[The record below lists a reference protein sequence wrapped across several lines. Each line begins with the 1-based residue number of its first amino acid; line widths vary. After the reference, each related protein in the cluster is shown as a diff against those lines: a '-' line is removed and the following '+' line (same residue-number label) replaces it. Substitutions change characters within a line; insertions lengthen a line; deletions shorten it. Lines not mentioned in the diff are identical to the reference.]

1 MKKRFFAL
9 LLAVCIACTM
19 LVMPASAGGSNTAV
33 QAAVML
39 GGLDSGQDAGAA
51 LTRGQLAKLLAAFSS
66 YRESAAA
73 GNTSGALFTDVA
85 GSDPLAAPIRIA
97 VQQGWMSG
105 YSDGSFRPS
114 NTVTL
119 EEACAAVLNLLGYDV
134 TTLND
139 TFPTA
144 QLNKA
149 RELGLRS
156 DLAAGQGDTLTI
168 ADGALLLYNALT
180 AQTAEGETYGST
192 LGLTVTD
199 GQVDV
204 SSVLLEDVEGPFVA
218 DGSSQLPFEPEAVY
232 RNDEVTNSASLHTY
246 DVYYYNVNARTLW
259 IYTTKAAGRITA
271 VSPSAS
277 APTSVTVAGTEY
289 TIGSSQAA
297 SALSSLNG
305 GGVGQVVTLLLGM
318 DDEVV
323 RVLTG
328 SEADQVFYGVVQDS
342 SRSLIEDNGADV
354 LQNVTVACTD
364 GVTRTVQVDKSLN
377 YPAGWLVEITV
388 DENGESIRS
397 IDEKHTSGAFNS
409 GSTALG
415 GTALAEDV
423 EILDTTGEGMAG
435 TIRPSRLSGVTLASD
450 DVRYYTT
457 NEAGEIDRL
466 ILDNVTGDLWTYGV
480 LDDVRNLTDAAAAA
494 IDGTSGSDTGSS
506 GSSLS
511 TLADSILPTTS
522 EILYGIID
530 GSILSTFWESLT
542 SSPSSSL
549 STLADSILP
558 TTSEILYGIIDGSIL
573 STFWE
578 SLTSSP
584 SSIASW
590 LLSAASDS
598 TTGPLSSVLG
608 WLGDGASYVCYIDGE
623 NTALNTSVK
632 YPVVAGGIAVGK
644 NASDEVTSMRQ
655 LMPVLIDGLGAASAT
670 SGGTRY
676 ETADDMQ
683 VYLWYK
689 GQYFATTLS
698 QVNPEEYYLI
708 GWRDNMCCAAG
719 NKIRVLVAVKKD

>member
-218 DGSSQLPFEPEAVY
+218 DGSTQLPFEPEAVY

-511 TLADSILPTTS
+511 TLADSILPS
-522 EILYGIID
+522 
-530 GSILSTFWESLT
+530 
-542 SSPSSSL
+542 
-549 STLADSILP
+549 
-558 TTSEILYGIIDGSIL
+558 TSEILYGIIDGSIL

-644 NASDEVTSMRQ
+644 NASDEVTSMQQ

-708 GWRDNMCCAAG
+708 GWRDNMGCAAG

>member
-218 DGSSQLPFEPEAVY
+218 DGSTQLPFEPEAVY

-397 IDEKHTSGAFNS
+397 IDEKHTSGAFSS

-511 TLADSILPTTS
+511 TLADSILPS
-522 EILYGIID
+522 
-530 GSILSTFWESLT
+530 
-542 SSPSSSL
+542 
-549 STLADSILP
+549 
-558 TTSEILYGIIDGSIL
+558 TSEILYGIIDGSIL

-608 WLGDGASYVCYIDGE
+608 WLGDGVSYVCYIDGE

-644 NASDEVTSMRQ
+644 NASDEVTSMQQ

-708 GWRDNMCCAAG
+708 GWRDNMGCAAG

>member
-119 EEACAAVLNLLGYDV
+119 EEACAAVLNLLGYDI

-218 DGSSQLPFEPEAVY
+218 DGSTQLPFEPEAVY

-397 IDEKHTSGAFNS
+397 IDEKHTSGAFSS

-480 LDDVRNLTDAAAAA
+480 LDDVRNLTNAAAAA

-511 TLADSILPTTS
+511 TLADSILPS
-522 EILYGIID
+522 
-530 GSILSTFWESLT
+530 
-542 SSPSSSL
+542 
-549 STLADSILP
+549 
-558 TTSEILYGIIDGSIL
+558 TSEILYGIIDGSIL

-632 YPVVAGGIAVGK
+632 YPVVAGGVAVGK
-644 NASDEVTSMRQ
+644 NASDEVTSMQQ

-708 GWRDNMCCAAG
+708 GWRDNMGCAAG

>member
-73 GNTSGALFTDVA
+73 GNTSGALFNDVA

-218 DGSSQLPFEPEAVY
+218 DGSTQLPFEPEAVY
-232 RNDEVTNSASLHTY
+232 RNDQVTNSASLHTY

-289 TIGSSQAA
+289 IIGFSQAA

-377 YPAGWLVEITV
+377 YPAGWLVKITV
-388 DENGESIRS
+388 DENGESIRA

-457 NEAGEIDRL
+457 NEAWEIDRL

-480 LDDVRNLTDAAAAA
+480 LDDVRNLTNAAAAA

-506 GSSLS
+506 G
-511 TLADSILPTTS
+511 
-522 EILYGIID
+522 
-530 GSILSTFWESLT
+530 
-542 SSPSSSL
+542 SSL

-644 NASDEVTSMRQ
+644 NASDEVTSDRKS
-655 LMPVLIDGLGAASAT
+655 V
-670 SGGTRY
+670 
-676 ETADDMQ
+676 
-683 VYLWYK
+683 V
-689 GQYFATTLS
+689 
-698 QVNPEEYYLI
+698 
-708 GWRDNMCCAAG
+708 
-719 NKIRVLVAVKKD
+719 

>member
-218 DGSSQLPFEPEAVY
+218 DGSTQLPFEPEAVY

-542 SSPSSSL
+542 SSPSS
-549 STLADSILP
+549 
-558 TTSEILYGIIDGSIL
+558 
-573 STFWE
+573 
-578 SLTSSP
+578 
-584 SSIASW
+584 IASW

-644 NASDEVTSMRQ
+644 NASDEVTSMQQ

-676 ETADDMQ
+676 ETADGMQ

-708 GWRDNMCCAAG
+708 GWRDNMGCAAG

>member
-218 DGSSQLPFEPEAVY
+218 DGSTQLPFEPEAVY

-457 NEAGEIDRL
+457 NEAGEIDCL
-466 ILDNVTGDLWTYGV
+466 ILDNVTGDLWTYGL

-506 GSSLS
+506 G
-511 TLADSILPTTS
+511 
-522 EILYGIID
+522 
-530 GSILSTFWESLT
+530 
-542 SSPSSSL
+542 SSL

-644 NASDEVTSMRQ
+644 NASDEVTSMQQ

-708 GWRDNMCCAAG
+708 GWRDNMGCAAG

>member
-218 DGSSQLPFEPEAVY
+218 DGSTQLPFEPEAVY

-435 TIRPSRLSGVTLASD
+435 TIRPSRLSGVTLASG

-542 SSPSSSL
+542 SSPSS
-549 STLADSILP
+549 
-558 TTSEILYGIIDGSIL
+558 
-573 STFWE
+573 
-578 SLTSSP
+578 
-584 SSIASW
+584 IASW

-623 NTALNTSVK
+623 NTSLNTSVK

-644 NASDEVTSMRQ
+644 NASDEVTSMQQ

-708 GWRDNMCCAAG
+708 GWRDNMGCAAG

>member
-39 GGLDSGQDAGAA
+39 GGLDSGQDADAA

-119 EEACAAVLNLLGYDV
+119 EEACASVLNLLGYDV

-180 AQTAEGETYGST
+180 AQTAEVETYGST

-218 DGSSQLPFEPEAVY
+218 DGSTQLPFEPEAVY

-318 DDEVV
+318 DDEVI

-542 SSPSSSL
+542 SSPSS
-549 STLADSILP
+549 
-558 TTSEILYGIIDGSIL
+558 
-573 STFWE
+573 
-578 SLTSSP
+578 
-584 SSIASW
+584 IASW

-644 NASDEVTSMRQ
+644 NASDEVTSMQQ

-708 GWRDNMCCAAG
+708 GWRDNMGCAAG

>member
-114 NTVTL
+114 NAVTL
-119 EEACAAVLNLLGYDV
+119 EEACAAVLNLLGNDV

-218 DGSSQLPFEPEAVY
+218 DGSTQLPFEPEAVY

-435 TIRPSRLSGVTLASD
+435 TIRPSRLSGMTLASD

-494 IDGTSGSDTGSS
+494 IDGTSGSDTSSS
-506 GSSLS
+506 G
-511 TLADSILPTTS
+511 
-522 EILYGIID
+522 
-530 GSILSTFWESLT
+530 
-542 SSPSSSL
+542 SSL

-644 NASDEVTSMRQ
+644 NASDEVTSMQQ

-708 GWRDNMCCAAG
+708 GWRDNMGCAAG

>member
-39 GGLDSGQDAGAA
+39 GGLDSGQDADAA
-51 LTRGQLAKLLAAFSS
+51 LTRGQLAKLLAAFSA

-218 DGSSQLPFEPEAVY
+218 DGSTQLPFEPEAVY

-435 TIRPSRLSGVTLASD
+435 TIRPSRLSGMTLASD

-530 GSILSTFWESLT
+530 GSILSTFL
-542 SSPSSSL
+542 
-549 STLADSILP
+549 
-558 TTSEILYGIIDGSIL
+558 
-573 STFWE
+573 E

-644 NASDEVTSMRQ
+644 NASDEVTSMQQ

-708 GWRDNMCCAAG
+708 GWRDNMGCAAG

>member
-19 LVMPASAGGSNTAV
+19 LVMPASAGGSHTAV

-218 DGSSQLPFEPEAVY
+218 DGSTQLPFEPEAVY

-435 TIRPSRLSGVTLASD
+435 TIRPSRLSGVTLASG

-511 TLADSILPTTS
+511 TLADSILPSTS
-522 EILYGIID
+522 EILH
-530 GSILSTFWESLT
+530 
-542 SSPSSSL
+542 
-549 STLADSILP
+549 
-558 TTSEILYGIIDGSIL
+558 GIIDGSIL

-644 NASDEVTSMRQ
+644 NASDEVTSMQQ

-676 ETADDMQ
+676 ETAGDMQ

-708 GWRDNMCCAAG
+708 GWRDNMGCAAG

>member
-192 LGLTVTD
+192 LGLTVTG

-218 DGSSQLPFEPEAVY
+218 DGSTQLPFEPEAVY

-494 IDGTSGSDTGSS
+494 IDGTSGSDTSSS
-506 GSSLS
+506 G
-511 TLADSILPTTS
+511 
-522 EILYGIID
+522 
-530 GSILSTFWESLT
+530 
-542 SSPSSSL
+542 SSL

-644 NASDEVTSMRQ
+644 NASDEVTSMQQ

-708 GWRDNMCCAAG
+708 GWRDNMGCAAG

>member
-19 LVMPASAGGSNTAV
+19 LVMTASAGGSNTAV

-218 DGSSQLPFEPEAVY
+218 DGSTQLPFEPEAVY

-530 GSILSTFWESLT
+530 GSILSTFL
-542 SSPSSSL
+542 
-549 STLADSILP
+549 
-558 TTSEILYGIIDGSIL
+558 
-573 STFWE
+573 E

-644 NASDEVTSMRQ
+644 NASDEVTSMQQ

-708 GWRDNMCCAAG
+708 GWRDNMGCAAG

>member
-19 LVMPASAGGSNTAV
+19 LVMTASAGGSNTAV

-39 GGLDSGQDAGAA
+39 GGLDSGQDADAA

-218 DGSSQLPFEPEAVY
+218 DGSTQLPFEPEAVY

-377 YPAGWLVEITV
+377 YPAGWLVKITV
-388 DENGESIRS
+388 DENGESIRA

-494 IDGTSGSDTGSS
+494 IDGTSGSDTGSF

-530 GSILSTFWESLT
+530 GSILSTV
-542 SSPSSSL
+542 
-549 STLADSILP
+549 
-558 TTSEILYGIIDGSIL
+558 
-573 STFWE
+573 WE

-644 NASDEVTSMRQ
+644 NASDEVTSMQQ

-708 GWRDNMCCAAG
+708 GWRDNMGCAAG

>member
-1 MKKRFFAL
+1 MKKRILAL
-9 LLAVCIACTM
+9 LLAVCAACTM
-19 LVMPASAGGSNTAV
+19 LVMPASASSANTAV

-39 GGLDSGQDAGAA
+39 GGLTSEQAAGQDAA
-51 LTRGQLAKLLAAFSS
+51 LTRGQLAKLLAAFSP
-66 YRESAAA
+66 YRESANAQGTA
-73 GNTSGALFTDVA
+73 GTLFTDVA
-85 GSDPLAAPIRIA
+85 GSDPLAPAIRIA
-97 VQQGWMSG
+97 VSQGWMSG
-105 YSDGSFRPS
+105 YTDGSFRPA
-114 NTVTL
+114 NPVTL
-119 EEACAAVLNLLGYDV
+119 EEACAAALNLLGYDV
-134 TTLND
+134 TTLSG

-149 RELGLRS
+149 RELGLR
-156 DLAAGQGDTLTI
+156 DGVNRGQGEALTV
-168 ADGALLLYNALT
+168 ADGAVLLYNALT
-180 AQTAEGETYGST
+180 APTAEGQVYGTS
-192 LGLTVTD
+192 LGFTVTG

-204 SSVLLEDVEGPFVA
+204 SSILLGNVQGPFVA
-218 DGSSQLPFEPEAVY
+218 QAGAQLPFAPAAVY
-232 RNDEVTNSASLHTY
+232 RNDEGAASAELAPY
-246 DVYYYNVNARTLW
+246 DVYYYSENARTVW
-259 IYTTKAAGRITA
+259 IYTRKAAGRITA
-271 VSPSAS
+271 VAPSAA

-289 TIGSSQAA
+289 TVGSSQAA
-297 SALSSLNG
+297 SVLSSLNG

-318 DDEVV
+318 NNEVV

-328 SEADQVFYGVVQDS
+328 SEADQVFYGVVQNS
-342 SRSLIEDNGADV
+342 ARSLIEDDGADV
-354 LQNVTVACTD
+354 RQSVTVACTD
-364 GVTRTVQVDKSLN
+364 GVTRTVNVDKSLN
-377 YPAGWLVEITV
+377 FPAGLLVEIIVTGEGEQVARV
-388 DENGESIRS
+388 DARSVSGTFNEN
-397 IDEKHTSGAFNS
+397 
-409 GSTALG
+409 
-415 GTALAEDV
+415 GTALSGTPLADGV
-423 EILDTTGEGMAG
+423 EIIDTTAEGVAG
-435 TIRPSRLSGVTLASD
+435 AVRPSRLSGVTLQSG

-457 NEAGEIDRL
+457 NAAGEIDRM

-506 GSSLS
+506 G
-511 TLADSILPTTS
+511 
-522 EILYGIID
+522 
-530 GSILSTFWESLT
+530 
-542 SSPSSSL
+542 SSL

-689 GQYFATTLS
+689 GQ
-698 QVNPEEYYLI
+698 
-708 GWRDNMCCAAG
+708 
-719 NKIRVLVAVKKD
+719 

>member
-51 LTRGQLAKLLAAFSS
+51 LTRGQLARLLAAFSA

-199 GQVDV
+199 RQVDV

-218 DGSSQLPFEPEAVY
+218 DGSTQLPFEPEAVY

-364 GVTRTVQVDKSLN
+364 GVIRTVQVDKSLN

-542 SSPSSSL
+542 SSPSS
-549 STLADSILP
+549 
-558 TTSEILYGIIDGSIL
+558 
-573 STFWE
+573 
-578 SLTSSP
+578 
-584 SSIASW
+584 IASW

-644 NASDEVTSMRQ
+644 NASDEVTSMQQ

-676 ETADDMQ
+676 ETADGMQ

-708 GWRDNMCCAAG
+708 GWRDNMGCAAG

>member
-19 LVMPASAGGSNTAV
+19 LVMPASAGGSNMAV

-218 DGSSQLPFEPEAVY
+218 DGSTQLPFEPEAVY

-388 DENGESIRS
+388 DENGESIHS

-494 IDGTSGSDTGSS
+494 IDGTSGSDTSSS
-506 GSSLS
+506 G
-511 TLADSILPTTS
+511 
-522 EILYGIID
+522 
-530 GSILSTFWESLT
+530 
-542 SSPSSSL
+542 SSL

-644 NASDEVTSMRQ
+644 NASDEVTSMQQ

-708 GWRDNMCCAAG
+708 GWRDNMGCAAG